1 MSDGFAPAAT
11 ATNKWGYLHKSSG
24 EFLWPGRFE
33 DAQSFAMGFAPVKVA
48 GKWGFIDRAGRV
60 AVKATYDGAFPFRG
74 EYAVVRQG
82 EKRGFLRLDPQG
94 GISIFI
100 APQYD
105 DVFRFTEGLA
115 PVKIGK
121 RDRK

>member
-1 MSDGFAPAAT
+1 MEPI
-11 ATNKWGYLHKSSG
+11 Y
-24 EFLWPGRFE
+24 
-33 DAQSFAMGFAPVKVA
+33 DA
-48 GKWGFIDRAGRV
+48 
-60 AVKATYDGAFPFRG
+60 AFPFRG

-94 GISIFI
+94 GISVFI

-121 RDRK
+121 SWGYVSDGQPWQDLVEAGVVEIKPRCYGGLFRVWDWLSIKRDATITRS